1 VLRAISGRR
10 AVGITPARA
19 AAGPAPALV
28 FRKAGV
34 VDRSGAAKMLLR
46 RPSGLFPFRSETK
59 RVSFD
64 FIF

>member
-1 VLRAISGRR
+1 VLRARFGRR
-10 AVGITPARA
+10 AVGITPPQDLHR
-19 AAGPAPALV
+19 PMV

>member
-1 VLRAISGRR
+1 M
-10 AVGITPARA
+10 
-19 AAGPAPALV
+19 V